1 MNGIG
6 KNREQQKKVLKS
18 ILEIG
23 RKRNPILLVDG
34 DKAGEA
40 IKELNGDNKDLLV
53 ISLSEIDPE
62 FKEIEDLFTENDR
75 IKFGIQKENGKYVKS
90 SILSSNIKN
99 YRTNKDFSEE
109 TKNNL
114 KKVVDYI
121 VEKSS

>member
-1 MNGIG
+1 M
-6 KNREQQKKVLKS
+6 R

-40 IKELNGDNKDLLV
+40 IKKLNGDNKDLLV

-62 FKEIEDLFTENDR
+62 FKEIEALFVESDR
-75 IKFGIQKENGKYVKS
+75 IKLGIQKENGKYVKS

-99 YRTNKDFSEE
+99 YSKDKDLSDE
-109 TKNNL
+109 TKSNF
-114 KKVVDYI
+114 KKVLDYI
-121 VEKSS
+121 IEQSS